1 LHLQFGQRFNL
12 FGGQCHRTTTLLPS
26 LDQNI
31 SAITEGAVMA
41 DTWNRRDRPAQLAD
55 HRDVLQEMKDSLE
68 ALGHVD
74 RAYGSYR
81 VMLERWSGSTSEK
94 DRLRDLLDKFHR
106 QDREPFVVR
115 LTDLHDQMTKSA
127 SETFH

>member
-1 LHLQFGQRFNL
+1 M
-12 FGGQCHRTTTLLPS
+12 
-26 LDQNI
+26 
-31 SAITEGAVMA
+31 SAITESAVMA
-41 DTWNRRDRPAQLAD
+41 DPWNRRDRATQFAD
-55 HRDVLQEMKDSLE
+55 HRDVLQEMKDALE

-94 DRLRDLLDKFHR
+94 DRLRDLLDRFHR

-115 LTDLHDQMTKSA
+115 LADLHDQMRKTA